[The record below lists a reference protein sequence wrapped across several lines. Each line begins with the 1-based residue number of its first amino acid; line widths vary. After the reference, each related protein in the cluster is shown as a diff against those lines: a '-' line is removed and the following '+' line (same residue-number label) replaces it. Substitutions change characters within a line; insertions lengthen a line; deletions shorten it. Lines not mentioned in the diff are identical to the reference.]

1 MNDNQNLFDAFVT
14 VDFCEKI
21 FVDHDTLL
29 CSRVPSSM
37 CLYLGPLT
45 RDYKTYFL
53 NRSQL

>member
-37 CLYLGPLT
+37 CLYLGALK